1 MQRNIFLRHIL
12 LYNLD
17 MPLYDYTC
25 LNCEKRFDIFLTYAE
40 YGTRPVACPYCNSKR
55 VRRRLT
61 KVRVAKSD
69 ESRAESL
76 AGDFSDPSALAGLE
90 NDPQAMG
97 RMMRK
102 MGRELGED
110 MPPEFDDVV
119 DRLEK
124 GQSPED
130 IEKEL
135 PDIGGGELGD
145 E

>member
-1 MQRNIFLRHIL
+1 
-12 LYNLD
+12 
-17 MPLYDYTC
+17 MPLYDFTC
-25 LNCEKRFDIFLTYAE
+25 LDCQHRFDVYLTYAE
-40 YGTRPVACPYCNSKR
+40 YGKKPVPCPACKSRNT
-55 VRRRLT
+55 RRRLT
-61 KVRVAKSD
+61 RVRVAKSD
-69 ESRAESL
+69 DARMESL
-76 AGDFSDPSALAGLE
+76 AGDFSDPNALAGLE

-102 MGRELGED
+102 MGSELGEET
-110 MPPEFDDVV
+110 PPEFNEVV

-135 PDIGGGELGD
+135 PNLGGDAGADD

>member
-1 MQRNIFLRHIL
+1 
-12 LYNLD
+12 
-17 MPLYDYTC
+17 
-25 LNCEKRFDIFLTYAE
+25 
-40 YGTRPVACPYCNSKR
+40 
-55 VRRRLT
+55 
-61 KVRVAKSD
+61 
-69 ESRAESL
+69 
-76 AGDFSDPSALAGLE
+76 
-90 NDPQAMG
+90 MG

-130 IEKEL
+130 IEKDL
-135 PDIGGGELGD
+135 PDMGGGELGD

>member
-1 MQRNIFLRHIL
+1 M
-12 LYNLD
+12 D
-17 MPLYDYTC
+17 
-25 LNCEKRFDIFLTYAE
+25 
-40 YGTRPVACPYCNSKR
+40 
-55 VRRRLT
+55 
-61 KVRVAKSD
+61 
-69 ESRAESL
+69 SL

-102 MGRELGED
+102 MGNEMGEQL
-110 MPPEFDDVV
+110 PPEFNDVV

-124 GQSPED
+124 GQSPEE

-135 PDIGGGELGD
+135 PDFGGGEMSG